1 MTVNLGYPSILDNS
15 KSIQFIG
22 YSTCLLWYSLVTLY
36 PSNSLRFIQWISELL
51 SQWILSQSYFRYHPK
66 LSRKKQNWKD
76 FPRWIHIKSCIVL
89 KASNGRR
96 KLLQGGVSF
105 FETRELFAGVQPLG
119 SGLLMTAKEAQ
130 NTSYP
135 LVNCHITMER
145 STIFNGKTHYKW
157 SCSIAMLVYQRV

>member
-1 MTVNLGYPSILDNS
+1 MSPLIFIGYII
-15 KSIQFIG
+15 SIQFI
-22 YSTCLLWYSLVTLY
+22 TVHPMNIRTIIPMNIIPIIFSL
-36 PSNSLRFIQWISELL
+36 PSQAVSKKT
-51 SQWILSQSYFRYHPK
+51 K
-66 LSRKKQNWKD
+66 LKD

-145 STIFNGKTHYKW
+145 STIFNGKTHYK
-157 SCSIAMLVYQRV
+157 